1 MMLQNSNGHSALV
14 HITLHVGP
22 HAVPVSHM
30 GPDFLILKET
40 LSSSATEGTVVLTI
54 DDQVQRIP
62 VLLPQGIRAD
72 TRRIAIAKATPA
84 SLAEA

>member
-1 MMLQNSNGHSALV
+1 MLQNSNGHSALV
-14 HITLHVGP
+14 QITLHVGQ

-30 GPDFLILKET
+30 GPDFLLLKET

-62 VLLPQGIRAD
+62 VLLPQGIRAGI
-72 TRRIAIAKATPA
+72 RRVMI
-84 SLAEA
+84 AEANADALAMA